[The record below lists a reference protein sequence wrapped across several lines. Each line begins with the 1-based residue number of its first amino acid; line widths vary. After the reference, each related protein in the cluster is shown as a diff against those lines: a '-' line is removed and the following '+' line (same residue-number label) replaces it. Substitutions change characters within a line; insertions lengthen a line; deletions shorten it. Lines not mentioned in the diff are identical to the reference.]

1 MMTGTEIWVLEDE
14 WMEVQKVCEFL
25 CTAVTGVPMT
35 SMNDACVKELGRTD
49 RKEKVLVLER
59 IMKHCLRLLET

>member
-1 MMTGTEIWVLEDE
+1 MTGTEIWGLEDE
-14 WMEVQKVCEFL
+14 WMEVRKVHEFL
-25 CTAVTGVPMT
+25 CKAVMGVAMT
-35 SMNDACVKELGRTD
+35 SMNDSCVKELGRTD